1 MGCGEFTGCLFL
13 GQKSNLPDFDN
24 CIFLML
30 LSLSLCVRIT
40 YICDRVMYWDN
51 KLVTG
56 RDMLWRGF
64 PDTFLLGHIFF
75 VYSTYYLVLSYVIFY
90 LKYWHVLLFYDK

>member
-13 GQKSNLPDFDN
+13 GQKSNLPYFDN
-24 CIFLML
+24 CIFLTL
-30 LSLSLCVRIT
+30 LSLSQSLCVRMA
-40 YICDRVMYWDN
+40 YIFDRMMYWDN

-64 PDTFLLGHIFF
+64 PDSFQLGHIFYL
-75 VYSTYYLVLSYVIFY
+75 VYSSLT
-90 LKYWHVLLFYDK
+90 